1 MIKRIN
7 IFFVDKWK
15 GILFT
20 AIIGLTSIVLEPFMP
35 SWLNSILLALLIG
48 IVVGNWTKVPTSFSS
63 GVEYTSAKMLEYSL
77 LFLAVGINY
86 AEIGELGSTA
96 FLGIVLVVFL
106 VLSLTVFLSRRMNCP
121 GNTGILVGF
130 GTAICGS
137 SAIAALASSTKNNE
151 KEDVAIA
158 MAVVNLLGTVGML
171 FFPVILSRME
181 VSTSTIG
188 FLVGGSLHSVG
199 NVAGAGFSIG
209 ETAGDAAITVKLARV
224 ALLTP
229 GLIYMTY
236 LTRQGQVKG
245 WKSYLKLPWYL
256 VAFIAISL
264 LVSFIDI
271 PESVTKDLER
281 IGKIILTIAMAGIGL
296 RVSFK
301 KLLMA
306 GSKGLT
312 FGVLIF
318 GIQLLLLFGVVALM
332 NS

>member
-1 MIKRIN
+1 MSK
-7 IFFVDKWK
+7 FLQDKWK

-20 AIIGLTSIVLEPFMP
+20 AIIGVLSIVLERFTP
-35 SWLNSILLALLIG
+35 SWLNSILLALLMG
-48 IVVGNWTKVPTSFSS
+48 IALGNWIKVPESLAP
-63 GVEYTSAKMLEYSL
+63 GIEYTSAKMLEFSL

-86 AEIGELGSTA
+86 SEIGELGSTA
-96 FLGIVLVVFL
+96 FLGIVLVVFIVL
-106 VLSLTVFLSRRMNCP
+106 TLTVVLSRKFNCP
-121 GNTGILVGF
+121 ANTGVLIGF

-137 SAIAALASSTKNNE
+137 SAIAALASASTKNQ

-171 FFPVILSRME
+171 LFPVLIANFQL
-181 VSTSTIG
+181 STSTIG

-236 LTRQGQVKG
+236 LTRQQQRQG

-256 VAFIAISL
+256 IAFIVISI
-264 LVSFIDI
+264 LVSFIDV
-271 PESVTKDLER
+271 PESTTKGLES

-301 KLLMA
+301 KLMLA

-312 FGVLIF
+312 FGIVMF
-318 GIQLLLLFGVVALM
+318 AIQVALLLLVVAFM
-332 NS
+332 NT

>member
-1 MIKRIN
+1 MIKRIKT
-7 IFFVDKWK
+7 FFEDKWK

-20 AIIGLTSIVLEPFMP
+20 AIIGLTSMMLEPFTP

-48 IVVGNWTKVPTSFSS
+48 IAVGNWTKVPASFSV

-86 AEIGELGSTA
+86 AEIGELGITA
-96 FLGIVLVVFL
+96 FLGIVLVVFIL
-106 VLSLTVFLSRRMNCP
+106 LTLTVYLSRRMNCP
-121 GNTGILVGF
+121 GNTGVLVGF

-137 SAIAALASSTKNNE
+137 SAIAALASTSKENQ

-171 FFPVILSRME
+171 LFPMLISNTDL
-181 VSTSTIG
+181 STSTIG

-229 GLIYMTY
+229 GLIYITY
-236 LTRQGQVKG
+236 LTRQEQTKG

-256 VAFIAISL
+256 IAFIIVSL
-264 LVSFIDI
+264 LVSVIDI
-271 PESVTKDLER
+271 PAPLTKDLER

-301 KLLMA
+301 KLLIA

-312 FGVLIF
+312 FGIVIF
-318 GIQLLLLFGVVALM
+318 GIQLFLLLGIVALM